1 MVSLK
6 IITGGQSG
14 VDRAALDVAK
24 ELAIPYGG
32 WCPRGGWAEDL
43 TDPPGLLAQ
52 YPLLRETPLSD
63 PAQRTQ
69 YNLRDSDAVLII
81 TSAGGLAASQGTALA
96 HEIASR
102 DGKPLLVVGLDATDA
117 VPQTRQWLGG
127 LLRGRDPNQLLA
139 LGIGGPRESEAP
151 GIYQRALEFL
161 RAVLAP
167 TQPSRAS
174 GGGQGRGRLRG
185 PAM

>member
-14 VDRAALDVAK
+14 VDRAALDVAN
-24 ELAIPYGG
+24 ELAIAYGG

-43 TDPPGLLAQ
+43 TDPHGVLAH

-69 YNLRDSDAVLII
+69 WNLRDSGAVLII
-81 TSAGGLAASQGTALA
+81 TSADGLAASKGTALA
-96 HEIASR
+96 HEIAER
-102 DGKPLLVVGLDATDA
+102 DGKPLLMVGLDDPDA
-117 VPQTRQWLGG
+117 APQTRQWLDG
-127 LLRGRDPNQLLA
+127 LLRRRDPSRLLA

-151 GIYQRALEFL
+151 GIYQRAVAFL

-167 TQPSRAS
+167 AQPSPAS
-174 GGGQGRGRLRG
+174 GGGKGRGLMRG